1 MSPQFVEGSHR
12 SGVAFAARNFEARAV
27 SSRAEQTA
35 RPRRSLAGGFILRP
49 RIKYLTPV
57 AFLRRPMWMWIDI
70 AAGATTL
77 VVVVIL
83 LAPIFLPR
91 IDANGRLRWW
101 TDD

>member
-1 MSPQFVEGSHR
+1 
-12 SGVAFAARNFEARAV
+12 
-27 SSRAEQTA
+27 
-35 RPRRSLAGGFILRP
+35 
-49 RIKYLTPV
+49 
-57 AFLRRPMWMWIDI
+57 MWIDI
-70 AAGATTL
+70 AAGAITL